1 MAISILRTVLIYLL
15 VIFIMRFMGKRQIG
29 TLQPSELAVTILMS
43 NIASVPIEN
52 IDLPLV
58 LGVVPILILLCFEY
72 FFSLIGLKS
81 RHFRK
86 IICGKPIF
94 VIEDGKINQ
103 KALNLL
109 RFTIDDLTESLRGCG
124 VFDISEVSYAI
135 IETNGKMNII
145 KKFSSQPLTPSTS
158 NMKEEKETTV
168 PLVIISDGKPIKSNI
183 SYLNLSNSWLI
194 KKLKEKNLDIKDV
207 FLMTSDKNKKIFIVK
222 KETK

>member
-1 MAISILRTVLIYLL
+1 MAISILRTVLIYFL

-29 TLQPSELAVTILMS
+29 TLQPSELAVTILIS

-52 IDLPLV
+52 IDLPLI
-58 LGVVPILILLCFEY
+58 LGIVPILILLCFEY

-94 VIEDGKINQ
+94 VIENGKINQ

-135 IETNGKMNII
+135 VETNGKMNII
-145 KKFSSQPLTPSTS
+145 KKFSSQPLTPSTA
-158 NMKEEKETTV
+158 NIKEKETTI
-168 PLVIISDGKPIKSNI
+168 PLVIISDGKLIESNI
-183 SYLNLSNSWLI
+183 SYLNISTSWI
-194 KKLKEKNLDIKDV
+194 IEKLKEKNIKVIDV
-207 FLMTSDKNKKIFIVK
+207 FLMTADKNKKIFIVK
-222 KETK
+222 KEAK

>member
-1 MAISILRTVLIYLL
+1 MAISILRTVLIYFL

-29 TLQPSELAVTILMS
+29 TLQPSELAVTILIS

-52 IDLPLV
+52 IDLPLI
-58 LGVVPILILLCFEY
+58 LGIVPILILLCFEY

-94 VIEDGKINQ
+94 VIENGKINQ

-135 IETNGKMNII
+135 VETNGKMNII
-145 KKFSSQPLTPSTS
+145 KKFSSQPLTPSTA
-158 NMKEEKETTV
+158 NIKEKETTI
-168 PLVIISDGKPIKSNI
+168 PLVIISDGKLIESNI
-183 SYLNLSNSWLI
+183 SYLNISTSWI
-194 KKLKEKNLDIKDV
+194 IEKLKEKNMKITDV
-207 FLMTSDKNKKIFIVK
+207 FLMTADKNKKIFIVK
-222 KETK
+222 KEAK